1 MVQKK
6 DRVQTV
12 TLTEYR
18 LNLSKM
24 TKNDPKIMLPQ
35 MGRIRRIQ
43 NVVFCL
49 FSGDGP
55 VMVLFK
61 CRILHLP
68 QMERIGR
75 IVYSPTD
82 ETDLTDILYN
92 QKKD

>member
-1 MVQKK
+1 
-6 DRVQTV
+6 
-12 TLTEYR
+12 
-18 LNLSKM
+18 
-24 TKNDPKIMLPQ
+24 

-92 QKKD
+92 QKIPKMHSRMERMKRINTSAAGQKVCR